1 MSRLAELIEQ
11 LCPDGVEY
19 RPIGFFAQC
28 VAGATPNSKDP
39 SLWDGN
45 IPWMSSGEVNKR
57 IIRSTDRFI
66 TQRGFESCSTK
77 MIPAGAVV
85 VALAGQGKTRGTVAR
100 TRIELCTNQSL
111 CAIISDASVD
121 SDFLFHYLVSQYNN
135 LRTVSSG
142 DGTRGGLNL
151 KMIREYRVPV
161 PPLEV
166 QREIVRILDQFT
178 TLEAELEA
186 ELEARRAQY
195 EYYRNH
201 LLSYES
207 LAARGPVEMVNL
219 GDVALRVVTGV
230 TPQASNARYYE
241 GGSNPWIRTQ
251 DVNFNRISVASEFVT
266 DAAIDELPLKWVKVN
281 CVIVAISGASA
292 GRSALLGI
300 DAVTNQH
307 CCNLEIDSKRADY
320 RYVYYSIAARYN
332 ELRSLGR
339 GARGDLNVS
348 IIKSFEI
355 PLPSV
360 DQQSAVADLLDHFDA
375 LVNDITSGLPAEI
388 AARRAQ
394 YEHYRDRLLSFPEKA
409 GSGGSVAS

>member
-1 MSRLAELIEQ
+1 MSRLADLIAE
-11 LCPDGVEY
+11 LCPDGVECQPLSELVRIRNGCDY
-19 RPIGFFAQC
+19 K
-28 VAGATPNSKDP
+28 T
-39 SLWDGN
+39 L
-45 IPWMSSGEVNKR
+45 SSGNVPVYGSGGVMTHVSEALGEGPTVLIPRKGSLDNIFFVEGKFWTVDTIFYTEIASDLDPKFFYYKMKTMHLSQMNEAAGVPSMNQKKLGR
-57 IIRSTDRFI
+57 ILI
-66 TQRGFESCSTK
+66 
-77 MIPAGAVV
+77 
-85 VALAGQGKTRGTVAR
+85 
-100 TRIELCTNQSL
+100 
-111 CAIISDASVD
+111 
-121 SDFLFHYLVSQYNN
+121 
-135 LRTVSSG
+135 
-142 DGTRGGLNL
+142 
-151 KMIREYRVPV
+151 PV

-186 ELEARRAQY
+186 ELEARRGQY

-207 LAARGPVEMVNL
+207 LAARGPVEIVKL
-219 GDVALRVVTGV
+219 GDVAIRVVTGV
-230 TPQASNARYYE
+230 TPQASNVRYYE
-241 GGSNPWIRTQ
+241 GGANPWIRTQ

-266 DAAIDELPLKWVKVN
+266 DAAIDELPLKWVKAN
-281 CVIVAISGASA
+281 SVIVAISGASA
-292 GRSALLGI
+292 GRSAILGI

-355 PLPSV
+355 PLPPV
-360 DQQSAVADLLDHFDA
+360 EQQSAVADLLDHFDA
-375 LVNDITSGLPAEI
+375 LVNDISSGLPAEI
-388 AARRAQ
+388 EARRAQ

-409 GSGGSVAS
+409 VSRSNAS

>member
-1 MSRLAELIEQ
+1 MSRLADLIAE

-19 RPIGFFAQC
+19 KPIGSFAQC

-57 IIRSTDRFI
+57 IIRSTDRCI
-66 TQRGFESCSTK
+66 TQRGFDSCSTK

-111 CAIISDASVD
+111 CAIISDANVD

-135 LRTVSSG
+135 LRAVSSG

-161 PPLEV
+161 PPVEI

-186 ELEARRAQY
+186 ELEARRTQY
-195 EYYRNH
+195 EHYRNH

-266 DAAIDELPLKWVKVN
+266 DAAIDELPLKWVKAN

-307 CCNLEIDSKRADY
+307 CCNLEIDPKRADY

-375 LVNDITSGLPAEI
+375 LVNDISSGLPAEI
-388 AARRAQ
+388 AARHAQ
-394 YEHYRDRLLSFPEKA
+394 YEHYRDRLLSFPEKVV
-409 GSGGSVAS
+409 SVSDAS